1 MGFLWSILVGF
12 VIGVIAKF
20 VHPGRDNMGFIV
32 TTLVGVGGSVVANFI
47 GQLVGW
53 YQPGENAGLIASVI
67 GAVILLV
74 IYGKLRSRPA

>member
-12 VIGVIAKF
+12 VIGVIAQF

-32 TTLVGVGGSVVANFI
+32 TTLIGVGGSVLANFL
-47 GQLVGW
+47 GQRIGW